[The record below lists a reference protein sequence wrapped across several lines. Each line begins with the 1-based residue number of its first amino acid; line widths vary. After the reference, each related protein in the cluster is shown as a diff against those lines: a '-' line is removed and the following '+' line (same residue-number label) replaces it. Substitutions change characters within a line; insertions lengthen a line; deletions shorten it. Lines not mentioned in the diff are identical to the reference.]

1 MEVAKPEAPRGGEK
15 VDWRDYYQINKGR
28 LLAMGSILIVLGLYL
43 YFARG
48 VEATL
53 VLPIVGIVLLI
64 AGVIY
69 KPRQKKTENV
79 ASEAQ

>member
-1 MEVAKPEAPRGGEK
+1 VG
-15 VDWRDYYQINKGR
+15 
-28 LLAMGSILIVLGLYL
+28 LGL

-48 VEATL
+48 VETVL

-69 KPRQKKTENV
+69 KPRQKKTEN
-79 ASEAQ
+79 ATSDAP

>member
-1 MEVAKPEAPRGGEK
+1 VGK
-15 VDWRDYYQINKGR
+15 VDWRIYYQTNKGR
-28 LLAMGSILIVLGLYL
+28 LLAMGAILIVLGLIL

-53 VLPIVGIVLLI
+53 ILPIVGIVLLI

-69 KPRQKKTENV
+69 KPRKKIENV
-79 ASEAQ
+79 ASDAP